1 MNDRNLDAVLREYS
15 NPEPRR
21 GIEQRVLW
29 RVQGTPV
36 RRPWWWAGWML
47 AATALV
53 AVALLTNR
61 PQAPIRLDARLPAA
75 SIPPST
81 NAAGSRMSTV
91 RRRLPNVRKLSPPE
105 PLTPEERALLRFVQ
119 SQPEQAREV
128 LSQTAQIEPLTIEPL
143 RIEKLQ

>member
-1 MNDRNLDAVLREYS
+1 
-15 NPEPRR
+15 
-21 GIEQRVLW
+21 
-29 RVQGTPV
+29 
-36 RRPWWWAGWML
+36 ML

-75 SIPPST
+75 ST
-81 NAAGSRMSTV
+81 TAAGSRMSTV